1 MAILPVGIRKQ
12 MQTQMFRTAQQSAP
26 PEPSSVYMQTG
37 ASAPM
42 SSSQNLNDDSSSKS
56 GDIDIREFVT
66 NVLVQELGVPQR
78 ILDKKLD
85 NLVSYSIDSNGEVKG
100 FFIIPVHT
108 GQKKVT
114 LSEAQKIVSSFCSQF
129 NVDCDIE
136 HGKNFK
142 VNFKSVPKSK
152 PADMSGDDEGS
163 LQFVPDE
170 KSGTKKVASNI
181 FEEQFE
187 MRKNMLADTLKRL
200 GYTK

>member
-1 MAILPVGIRKQ
+1 MAILPVGIRKE

-26 PEPSSVYMQTG
+26 PEQSSVYMQTG
-37 ASAPM
+37 ASAPVV
-42 SSSQNLNDDSSSKS
+42 SNQTPHDDSSSKS

-66 NVLVQELGVPQR
+66 NVLVNELGVPQR
-78 ILDKKLD
+78 IIDKKLD
-85 NLVSYSIDSNGEVKG
+85 NLVNYSISSNGEVKG

-129 NVDCDIE
+129 NVDCDID

-142 VNFKSVPKSK
+142 VNFKSIPKSD
-152 PADMSGDDEGS
+152 PVDMSGDDEGS

-170 KSGTKKVASNI
+170 KAGSKKVASNI
-181 FEEQFE
+181 FEEQLE
-187 MRKNMLADTLKRL
+187 MRKNMLSDTLKRL